1 MNHIETSVE
10 NFLDQLA
17 SGAATP
23 GGGSAAAVMGAM
35 GAALVSMVANL
46 TIGKPKYAGVED
58 EIKTLL
64 EQSETLR
71 TRLTS
76 ALQDDIH
83 AYNTVM
89 AAYDLPKDTDQEKVA
104 RNAAIQAALKQ
115 ATEAPLACARLALE
129 VIPLAKRIA
138 GIGNINA
145 ISDGGVAAIAAQ
157 AALRSALLNVFVNT
171 AVIKDKA
178 FCAPCIVET
187 EHLLA
192 KGAALETEVFTM
204 VKHKIL
210 H

>member
-1 MNHIETSVE
+1 MKHIEISVAS
-10 NFLDQLA
+10 FLDQLA

-46 TIGKPKYAGVED
+46 TIGKQKYA
-58 EIKTLL
+58 EIEGEVKDLL
-64 EQSETLR
+64 EQSEILR
-71 TRLTS
+71 ARL
-76 ALQDDIH
+76 AAVLQDDIH
-83 AYNTVM
+83 AYDRVM
-89 AAYDLPKDTDQEKVA
+89 AAYGLPKATDQEKVM
-104 RNAAIQAALKQ
+104 RNQAIQAALKQ

-157 AALRSALLNVFVNT
+157 AALRGALLNVFVNT
-171 AVIKDKA
+171 AVIEDKA
-178 FCAPCIVET
+178 FCALCIAEA
-187 EHLLA
+187 EQLLA
-192 KGAALETEVFTM
+192 KGAALEAEVFTM

>member
-1 MNHIETSVE
+1 MTEEFDPAPLGDEHE
-10 NFLDQLA
+10 
-17 SGAATP
+17 SGSFESYFRDP
-23 GGGSAAAVMGAM
+23 S
-35 GAALVSMVANL
+35 
-46 TIGKPKYAGVED
+46 
-58 EIKTLL
+58 
-64 EQSETLR
+64 
-71 TRLTS
+71 
-76 ALQDDIH
+76 
-83 AYNTVM
+83 
-89 AAYDLPKDTDQEKVA
+89 
-104 RNAAIQAALKQ
+104 Q

-145 ISDGGVAAIAAQ
+145 ISDGGVAAIAAH

-178 FCAPCIVET
+178 VCAPCIVEK

-204 VKHKIL
+204 VRHKIL

>member
-1 MNHIETSVE
+1 MKHIETSVE

-46 TIGKPKYAGVED
+46 TIGKQKYAGVED
-58 EIKTLL
+58 EVKALL
-64 EQSETLR
+64 AQSETLR
-71 TRLTS
+71 ARLTT

-83 AYNTVM
+83 AYKMVM
-89 AAYDLPKDTDQEKVA
+89 AAYDLPRNTEQQKVA
-104 RNAAIQAALKQ
+104 RNVAIQVALKQ
-115 ATEAPLACARLALE
+115 ATEAPLVCARLALE

-178 FCAPCIVET
+178 FCASCLAEA

-192 KGAALETEVFTM
+192 KGAALETEVFTL
-204 VKHKIL
+204 VKQKIL